1 MSPNV
6 NFRLR
11 RIPGKWHRH
20 SCLCASPSLTHL
32 KVETKVAVASLAGPS
47 RNQFTATRD
56 LPPARRVRHNMAS
69 GNFEMQTPAGL
80 FRLLN
85 EFIMLLLGAL
95 LILLAAS
102 HRIGLPS
109 RPALWYALGAVL
121 IFWGL
126 RTGMRPAS
134 KAANEHAAI
143 RGGSL
148 ILVGLIM
155 LGVPLVSLRYE
166 ALLLALAGGVL
177 VLRGLLGSVL
187 LVRAS

>member
-1 MSPNV
+1 
-6 NFRLR
+6 
-11 RIPGKWHRH
+11 
-20 SCLCASPSLTHL
+20 
-32 KVETKVAVASLAGPS
+32 
-47 RNQFTATRD
+47 
-56 LPPARRVRHNMAS
+56 
-69 GNFEMQTPAGL
+69 MQTPANL

-102 HRIGLPS
+102 HRVSLPA
-109 RPALWYALGAVL
+109 RPSLWYVLGAVL

-134 KAANEHAAI
+134 KAAYEHAAI

-148 ILVGLIM
+148 ILVGLLM
-155 LGVPLVSLRYE
+155 VAVPLVSLHY
-166 ALLLALAGGVL
+166 ATLLLVLAGGVL

-187 LVRAS
+187 VARES

>member
-1 MSPNV
+1 M
-6 NFRLR
+6 
-11 RIPGKWHRH
+11 
-20 SCLCASPSLTHL
+20 ASGNPCSLPPSH
-32 KVETKVAVASLAGPS
+32 
-47 RNQFTATRD
+47 D
-56 LPPARRVRHNMAS
+56 LPPARCVRDNAVS
-69 GNFEMQTPAGL
+69 GNFEMQTPASL

-109 RPALWYALGAVL
+109 RPALWYALGALL

-126 RTGMRPAS
+126 RSGMRPVS
-134 KAANEHAAI
+134 KAPNEHAAI

-148 ILVGLIM
+148 ILVGLII

>member
-1 MSPNV
+1 
-6 NFRLR
+6 
-11 RIPGKWHRH
+11 
-20 SCLCASPSLTHL
+20 
-32 KVETKVAVASLAGPS
+32 
-47 RNQFTATRD
+47 
-56 LPPARRVRHNMAS
+56 LPPARRVGDNAAN
-69 GNFEMQTPAGL
+69 GDFVMQTPASL

-121 IFWGL
+121 IFLGL
-126 RTGMRPAS
+126 RTGMRPVS

-148 ILVGLIM
+148 ILVGLII

>member
-1 MSPNV
+1 
-6 NFRLR
+6 
-11 RIPGKWHRH
+11 
-20 SCLCASPSLTHL
+20 
-32 KVETKVAVASLAGPS
+32 
-47 RNQFTATRD
+47 
-56 LPPARRVRHNMAS
+56 
-69 GNFEMQTPAGL
+69 MQTPASL

-102 HRIGLPS
+102 NRIGLPS

-126 RTGMRPAS
+126 RTGMRLVS

-148 ILVGLIM
+148 ILVGLII

-187 LVRAS
+187 LARAS

>member
-1 MSPNV
+1 
-6 NFRLR
+6 
-11 RIPGKWHRH
+11 
-20 SCLCASPSLTHL
+20 
-32 KVETKVAVASLAGPS
+32 
-47 RNQFTATRD
+47 
-56 LPPARRVRHNMAS
+56 
-69 GNFEMQTPAGL
+69 MQTPASL

-109 RPALWYALGAVL
+109 RPALWYGLGALL

-126 RTGMRPAS
+126 RTGMRPVS
-134 KAANEHAAI
+134 KVANEHAAI

-148 ILVGLIM
+148 ILVGLII

>member
-1 MSPNV
+1 MKNV
-6 NFRLR
+6 
-11 RIPGKWHRH
+11 
-20 SCLCASPSLTHL
+20 
-32 KVETKVAVASLAGPS
+32 EQ
-47 RNQFTATRD
+47 QFAIAWD
-56 LPPARRVRHNMAS
+56 LPPARRVGDNAAS
-69 GNFEMQTPAGL
+69 RDFEMQTANL

-102 HRIGLPS
+102 QRIGLPS
-109 RPALWYALGAVL
+109 RPGLWYGLGAIL
-121 IFWGL
+121 ILWGL
-126 RTGMRPAS
+126 RTGMRPVS

-148 ILVGLIM
+148 ILVGLII

-166 ALLLALAGGVL
+166 AVLLALAGGVL

-187 LVRAS
+187 VVRAS

>member
-1 MSPNV
+1 
-6 NFRLR
+6 
-11 RIPGKWHRH
+11 
-20 SCLCASPSLTHL
+20 
-32 KVETKVAVASLAGPS
+32 
-47 RNQFTATRD
+47 
-56 LPPARRVRHNMAS
+56 
-69 GNFEMQTPAGL
+69 MQTPASL

-102 HRIGLPS
+102 NRIGLPS
-109 RPALWYALGAVL
+109 RPSLWYALGAVL

-126 RTGMRPAS
+126 RTGMRPVS

-148 ILVGLIM
+148 ILVGLII
-155 LGVPLVSLRYE
+155 LGVPLVSLHYE

>member
-1 MSPNV
+1 
-6 NFRLR
+6 
-11 RIPGKWHRH
+11 
-20 SCLCASPSLTHL
+20 
-32 KVETKVAVASLAGPS
+32 
-47 RNQFTATRD
+47 
-56 LPPARRVRHNMAS
+56 
-69 GNFEMQTPAGL
+69 MQTPAGL

-102 HRIGLPS
+102 HRIGLPP
-109 RPALWYALGAVL
+109 RPGLWYALGAIL
-121 IFWGL
+121 ILWGL
-126 RTGMRPAS
+126 RTGMRPVS
-134 KAANEHAAI
+134 KAAANEHAAI

-148 ILVGLIM
+148 ILVGLII

>member
-1 MSPNV
+1 MKA
-6 NFRLR
+6 FGQRF
-11 RIPGKWHRH
+11 
-20 SCLCASPSLTHL
+20 
-32 KVETKVAVASLAGPS
+32 AVA
-47 RNQFTATRD
+47 RD
-56 LPPARRVRHNMAS
+56 LPPARRVGDNGAS
-69 GNFEMQTPAGL
+69 RNFEMQTPASL

-102 HRIGLPS
+102 RRIGLPS
-109 RPALWYALGAVL
+109 RPALWYVLGAVL

-126 RTGMRPAS
+126 RTGMRPVS

-148 ILVGLIM
+148 ILVGLIIFS
-155 LGVPLVSLRYE
+155 VPLVSLRYE
-166 ALLLALAGGVL
+166 AVLLALAGGVL

-187 LVRAS
+187 VVRAS

>member
-1 MSPNV
+1 MP
-6 NFRLR
+6 
-11 RIPGKWHRH
+11 
-20 SCLCASPSLTHL
+20 
-32 KVETKVAVASLAGPS
+32 
-47 RNQFTATRD
+47 
-56 LPPARRVRHNMAS
+56 
-69 GNFEMQTPAGL
+69 TPASL

-95 LILLAAS
+95 LILLAMS

-109 RPALWYALGAVL
+109 RPALWYALGALL

-134 KAANEHAAI
+134 KASNEHAAI

-155 LGVPLVSLRYE
+155 LGAPLVSLRYE

-187 LVRAS
+187 LARAS

>member
-1 MSPNV
+1 MP
-6 NFRLR
+6 
-11 RIPGKWHRH
+11 
-20 SCLCASPSLTHL
+20 PSGN
-32 KVETKVAVASLAGPS
+32 SG
-47 RNQFTATRD
+47 RQ
-56 LPPARRVRHNMAS
+56 PPAS
-69 GNFEMQTPAGL
+69 L

-102 HRIGLPS
+102 NRIGLPS
-109 RPALWYALGAVL
+109 QPSLWYALGAVL

-126 RTGMRPAS
+126 RTGMRPVS

-148 ILVGLIM
+148 IFVGLIIP
-155 LGVPLVSLRYE
+155 GVPLVSLPSE

-187 LVRAS
+187 LARAS

>member
-1 MSPNV
+1 
-6 NFRLR
+6 
-11 RIPGKWHRH
+11 
-20 SCLCASPSLTHL
+20 
-32 KVETKVAVASLAGPS
+32 
-47 RNQFTATRD
+47 
-56 LPPARRVRHNMAS
+56 
-69 GNFEMQTPAGL
+69 MQTPASL

-95 LILLAAS
+95 LILLAAT

-109 RPALWYALGAVL
+109 RPGLWYVLGAVL

-126 RTGMRPAS
+126 RTGMRPVS
-134 KAANEHAAI
+134 KTANEHAAI

-148 ILVGLIM
+148 ILVGLII
-155 LGVPLVSLRYE
+155 LGVPLVSLHY
-166 ALLLALAGGVL
+166 AAVLLALAGGVL

>member
-1 MSPNV
+1 MQSP
-6 NFRLR
+6 
-11 RIPGKWHRH
+11 
-20 SCLCASPSLTHL
+20 AS
-32 KVETKVAVASLAGPS
+32 
-47 RNQFTATRD
+47 
-56 LPPARRVRHNMAS
+56 
-69 GNFEMQTPAGL
+69 L

-85 EFIMLLLGAL
+85 EFIVLLLGAL
-95 LILLAAS
+95 LILVAAS
-102 HRIGLPS
+102 NRIGLPS
-109 RPALWYALGAVL
+109 RPSLWYVLGAVL

-126 RTGMRPAS
+126 RTGMRPAP
-134 KAANEHAAI
+134 KAAHEHAAI

-148 ILVGLIM
+148 ILVGLII